1 LKILETNLKKG
12 LMKLVPENLDDLWHL
27 YNVIYPNDEV
37 YTKTTRQVKPEGE
50 YLRPQKAKRISVFLG
65 VRVKKV
71 LWDKTLNRLRVHG
84 TVCQAPEELIGIG
97 SYHTLNISV
106 GQPLTIVK
114 EKWQKHQLERLER
127 ASKPKTAPI
136 IILSIDDEE
145 YCIATLQQYGVETKV
160 EERIKLPSKLEAGKR
175 VKAKKGY
182 FNKALKALKRV
193 WAPSRN
199 PVVVIGVGF
208 IKNEFVNYVKEK
220 SPEIAKAIVDV
231 KGVNSSGVAGIK
243 EALRS
248 GVLVKAL
255 KHVRV
260 VEEASVVEEVLERIG
275 RGLPVAYGIDEVK
288 RACNYGA
295 IETLV
300 LTDAKLRETSDEERV
315 QLERIMRE
323 VEEKNGR
330 VIVISTEHEA
340 GNKLSSLGGIA
351 AILRFQ
357 VDSHIK

>member
-12 LMKLVPENLDDLWHL
+12 LIKLVPENLDDLWHL
-27 YNVIYPNDEV
+27 YNVIYPDDEV
-37 YTKTTRQVKPEGE
+37 YTQTTRQIKPEGE

-65 VRVKKV
+65 IQVKKV

-84 TVCQAPEELIGIG
+84 TVCQAPEELVGIG
-97 SYHTLNISV
+97 CYHTLNISV

-114 EKWQKHQLERLER
+114 KKWQKHQLERLER

-136 IILSIDDEE
+136 IVVSIDDEE
-145 YCIATLQQYGVETKV
+145 YCVATLQQYGVETKV
-160 EERIKLPSKLEAGKR
+160 EERIKLPSKLEAEKR
-175 VKAKKGY
+175 VEAKKKY
-182 FNKALKALKRV
+182 FSKALKALKRV
-193 WAPSRN
+193 WSPSKN

-220 SPEIAKAIVDV
+220 SPQIAKAIVDI
-231 KGVNSSGVAGIK
+231 KSVNSSGVAGIK

-248 GVLVKAL
+248 GILIKVL

-260 VEEASVVEEVLERIG
+260 VEEASEELLERIG
-275 RGLPVAYGIDEVK
+275 KGLPVAYGIDEVRK
-288 RACNYGA
+288 ACNYGA

-300 LTDAKLRETSDEERV
+300 LTDVRLRETSDEERV
-315 QLERIMRE
+315 QLERIMRK
-323 VEEKNGR
+323 VEEKNGK
-330 VIVISTEHEA
+330 VMMISTEHEA

-357 VDSHIK
+357 IDGHTK